1 MAVRPGG
8 SCLRGGG
15 RSEIA
20 APEFLSLPRA
30 APGHDGTPG
39 PPFES
44 DARASPN
51 SAGSSRVRRERP
63 RAPYNVEDVLSR
75 STRSD
80 TARTDRNAGAPVS
93 AAGEQRLTIAIP
105 LFSDWESAALLLA
118 RLDQVFA
125 ERGLTASIL
134 IVDDGS
140 QDASGAQRLGG
151 PFRALTSV
159 EVLRLSRNLG
169 HQRAIAIG
177 LTFLHQERPCDA
189 VVVMDGDGEDR
200 PEDVPRLYDELLAQ
214 GGRKVV
220 FAERVR
226 RSEGL
231 VFRVF
236 YQLYRVAHR
245 LLTGVAVRVGNFSA
259 VPYASLATFV
269 VVSEAWNHYAASVF
283 KARIPYTMVPIAR
296 GTRLAGR
303 STMNFVSLVTHG
315 LSAISVFG
323 DVVGVRLLIAA
334 LSCCAL
340 AVVSLL
346 AFLVLRF
353 VGRVDLPDSAGLW
366 SAIALVLCLQLVAA
380 AFVCTFF
387 VLSSRNNLSFLPV
400 RDYKFFVSR
409 VTRVFPIQAGHG

>member
-1 MAVRPGG
+1 M
-8 SCLRGGG
+8 
-15 RSEIA
+15 
-20 APEFLSLPRA
+20 
-30 APGHDGTPG
+30 
-39 PPFES
+39 
-44 DARASPN
+44 
-51 SAGSSRVRRERP
+51 
-63 RAPYNVEDVLSR
+63 
-75 STRSD
+75 
-80 TARTDRNAGAPVS
+80 S

-118 RLDQVFA
+118 RLDQVCA
-125 ERGLTASIL
+125 QRGLAAAIL

-140 QDASGAQRLGG
+140 PDASGAQRLCG
-151 PFRALTSV
+151 PFRALTGV

-177 LTFLHQERPCDA
+177 LTFIHQERPCDA

-200 PEDVPRLYDELLAQ
+200 PEDVPRLYEELLAQ
-214 GGRKVV
+214 GGRRVV
-220 FAERVR
+220 FAERAR

-231 VFRVF
+231 VFRAF

-259 VPYASLATFV
+259 VPYSSLATFV
-269 VVSEAWNHYAASVF
+269 VVSEAWNHYAAAVF

-296 GTRLAGR
+296 GQRLAGR

-334 LSCCAL
+334 LLCSAL
-340 AVVSLL
+340 ALVSLAGFL
-346 AFLVLRF
+346 ALRF
-353 VGRVDLPDSAGLW
+353 LGLLELPDWASLW
-366 SAIALVLCLQLVAA
+366 AAIALVLCLQLGAA

-387 VLSSRNNLSFLPV
+387 VLSSRNNLSFVPV
-400 RDYKFFVSR
+400 RDYKFFVSS
-409 VTRVFPIQAGHG
+409 VTRAFPAHG